1 MNKLTLLAIAAGRV
15 ARTSLLVRVLS
26 AKNMILL
33 TRGQLDELSAP
44 PNSSKNDPD
53 TNRHQRSHVSKKPL
67 MCRIASHV
75 QNVLNPCP
83 WPAYS

>member
-1 MNKLTLLAIAAGRV
+1 MLAHGRV
-15 ARTSLLVRVLS
+15 ARTSMLVRVLS

-33 TRGQLDELSAP
+33 THGQLDELSESPTAT
-44 PNSSKNDPD
+44 KNDSD
-53 TNRHQRSHVSKKPL
+53 TKRVQRSHVSKKPL

-75 QNVLNPCP
+75 KNVLNPCP